1 MSNRLKEVIIEDIP
15 DITSDTVDRLRKL
28 NINSVY
34 QLAVQS
40 PSELALEI
48 SDGLFDIG
56 EASNLIGNA
65 RKILT
70 ERQILSKEFST
81 ADDMLE
87 KRNKISRYTTG
98 SETFDTF
105 LNGGFESQAITEISG
120 EFGSG
125 KSQICHALCVA
136 ANNLVENN
144 RLDDDDENKQSA
156 AETII
161 FIDTE
166 NTFRVDRV
174 YQIAEQN
181 GLDPLTILK
190 KIYHC
195 KIFNSEE
202 LESVVNNLD
211 KSIEQYNAKLVIVD
225 SIISLHRA
233 EFSGRETLAERQQRL
248 GKMLNKL
255 RRYADIYN
263 IAVVITNQVVS
274 YTDNLQFGSDYI
286 KPAGG
291 NIMGHSA
298 TYRIFLKRSGKN
310 RIATMFDS
318 PYHPN
323 QQTKFAI
330 SDDGIRNATS
340 YKGHEN
346 VDGSDSTW

>member
-1 MSNRLKEVIIEDIP
+1 MSRRPREVTMEDIP
-15 DITSDTVDRLRKL
+15 DLTSDTLGRLRKL

-34 QLAVQS
+34 QLAVQT
-40 PSELALEI
+40 PSELASWINDEQ
-48 SDGLFDIG
+48 FDV
-56 EASNLIGNA
+56 ESTSYLIGNA

-70 ERQILSKEFST
+70 ENQVLSKEFST
-81 ADDMLE
+81 ADDLLE

-98 SETFDTF
+98 SEKFDDF
-105 LNGGFESQAITEISG
+105 LNGGFESQAITEIAG
-120 EFGSG
+120 EFGAG

-136 ANNLVENN
+136 ANKLVKNS
-144 RLDDDDENKQSA
+144 RDGYIDENKQS
-156 AETII
+156 ETGNII

-166 NTFRVDRV
+166 NTFRADRV

-181 GLDPLTILK
+181 GFDPLTILQ

-202 LESVVNNLD
+202 LESLINNL
-211 KSIEQYNAKLVIVD
+211 SQYIEQYNAKLVIVD

-233 EFSGRETLAERQQRL
+233 EFSGRETIAERQQRL

-263 IAVVITNQVVS
+263 IAIVITNQVVS
-274 YTDNLQFGSDYI
+274 YADNSQFGQDYM
-286 KPAGG
+286 KAAGG
-291 NIMGHSA
+291 NIMGHGS
-298 TYRIFLKRSGKN
+298 TYRIFLKKSGRN
-310 RIATMFDS
+310 RIATLFDS

-340 YKGHEN
+340 HKSPEN
-346 VDGSDSTW
+346 DGGDSAW

>member
-15 DITSDTVDRLRKL
+15 DITSDTVDKLRKV

-70 ERQILSKEFST
+70 ENEVLSKEFST
-81 ADDMLE
+81 ADDLLE

-98 SETFDTF
+98 SEKFDTF
-105 LNGGFESQAITEISG
+105 LNGGFETQAITEISG

-136 ANNLVENN
+136 ANNLVENS
-144 RLDDDDENKQSA
+144 RLGNSDENKQST

-181 GLDPLTILK
+181 GLDPLTILQ

-195 KIFNSEE
+195 KVFNSEE
-202 LESVVNNLD
+202 LESLINNLD
-211 KSIEQYNAKLVIVD
+211 KFIEQYNAKLCD
-225 SIISLHRA
+225 R
-233 EFSGRETLAERQQRL
+233 
-248 GKMLNKL
+248 
-255 RRYADIYN
+255 
-263 IAVVITNQVVS
+263 
-274 YTDNLQFGSDYI
+274 
-286 KPAGG
+286 
-291 NIMGHSA
+291 
-298 TYRIFLKRSGKN
+298 
-310 RIATMFDS
+310 
-318 PYHPN
+318 
-323 QQTKFAI
+323 
-330 SDDGIRNATS
+330 
-340 YKGHEN
+340 
-346 VDGSDSTW
+346 

>member
-1 MSNRLKEVIIEDIP
+1 MSSRLREVIMEDIP

-34 QLAVQS
+34 QLAVQT

-81 ADDMLE
+81 ADDLLE
-87 KRNKISRYTTG
+87 KRNKISRYATG
-98 SETFDTF
+98 SEKFDDF

-144 RLDDDDENKQSA
+144 KLDDDDEDKQSST
-156 AETII
+156 ETII

-166 NTFRVDRV
+166 ATFRADRV

-181 GLDPLTILK
+181 GFDPLTILQ

-202 LESVVNNLD
+202 LEIVINNLD

-233 EFSGRETLAERQQRL
+233 EFSGRATLAERQQRL

-263 IAVVITNQVVS
+263 IAIVITNQVVS
-274 YTDNLQFGSDYI
+274 YTDNSQFGSDYI

-291 NIMGHSA
+291 NIMGHSS

-340 YKGHEN
+340 YKSPEN
-346 VDGSDSTW
+346 DGGDSAW

>member
-15 DITSDTVDRLRKL
+15 DITSDTVDKLRKL

-34 QLAVQS
+34 QLAVQT

-56 EASNLIGNA
+56 EAFNLVRNA

-70 ERQILSKEFST
+70 EREILSKEFST
-81 ADDMLE
+81 ADDLLE

-98 SETFDTF
+98 SEKFDAF
-105 LNGGFESQAITEISG
+105 LSGGFETQAITEITG

-125 KSQICHALCVA
+125 KSQICHAVCVA
-136 ANNLVENN
+136 ANSLVESS
-144 RLDDDDENKQSA
+144 RRGDSDEDKQSEA
-156 AETII
+156 GNII

-181 GLDPLTILK
+181 GFDPLAILK

-202 LESVVNNLD
+202 LESLINNLD
-211 KSIEQYNAKLVIVD
+211 KFIEQYDAKLVIVD
-225 SIISLHRA
+225 SIISHHRA
-233 EFSGRETLAERQQRL
+233 EFSGRGTLAERQQRL

-274 YTDNLQFGSDYI
+274 YTDNSQFGSDYI

-291 NIMGHSA
+291 NIMGHSS

-310 RIATMFDS
+310 RVATMFDS

-323 QQTKFAI
+323 QQVKFSI
-330 SDDGIRNATS
+330 SDEGIQNANS
-340 YKGHEN
+340 YKSHES
-346 VDGSDSTW
+346 VDGGDSA

>member
-1 MSNRLKEVIIEDIP
+1 MSNRLKEVMIEDIP
-15 DITSDTVDRLRKL
+15 DITSDTVDKLRKL

-48 SDGLFDIG
+48 SDGLFDI
-56 EASNLIGNA
+56 EAASNLVVKA

-70 ERQILSKEFST
+70 EREILSKEFST

-98 SETFDTF
+98 WEKFDAF
-105 LNGGFESQAITEISG
+105 LNGGFETQAITEISG

-136 ANNLVENN
+136 ANKLVENN
-144 RLDDDDENKQSA
+144 RFGDGDENKQST

-161 FIDTE
+161 FVDTE
-166 NTFRVDRV
+166 NTFRSDRV

-181 GLDPLTILK
+181 GFDPLAILQ

-202 LESVVNNLD
+202 LESLINNLD
-211 KSIEQYNAKLVIVD
+211 KFIEQYNAKLVIVD
-225 SIISLHRA
+225 SIISHHRA
-233 EFSGRETLAERQQRL
+233 EFSGRGTLAERQQRL

-274 YTDNLQFGSDYI
+274 YTNNPQFGSDYI

-291 NIMGHSA
+291 NIMGHSS

-310 RIATMFDS
+310 RVATMFDS

-323 QQTKFAI
+323 QQIKFSI
-330 SDDGIRNATS
+330 SDEGIQDANS
-340 YKGHEN
+340 YKSHES
-346 VDGSDSTW
+346 VDGGDSAW

>member
-1 MSNRLKEVIIEDIP
+1 MSNRLKEITIEDIP
-15 DITSDTVDRLRKL
+15 DIASDTLDQLRKL
-28 NINSVY
+28 SINSAY

-48 SDGLFDIG
+48 SDALFDI
-56 EASNLIGNA
+56 ESASRLIGNA

-70 ERQILSKEFST
+70 EREILSKEFST
-81 ADDMLE
+81 ADDLLE

-98 SETFDTF
+98 SEKFDTF
-105 LNGGFESQAITEISG
+105 LNGGFETQAITEISG

-136 ANNLVENN
+136 ANKLVENS
-144 RLDDDDENKQSA
+144 RDDNSHEGKQLA

-166 NTFRVDRV
+166 ATFRADRV

-181 GLDPLTILK
+181 GFDPLTILQ

-202 LESVVNNLD
+202 LESLINNLPQF
-211 KSIEQYNAKLVIVD
+211 IEQYNAKLVIVD

-233 EFSGRETLAERQQRL
+233 EFSGRATLAERQQRL

-263 IAVVITNQVVS
+263 IAIVITNQVVS
-274 YTDNLQFGSDYI
+274 YTDNSQFGSDYI

-291 NIMGHSA
+291 NIMV
-298 TYRIFLKRSGKN
+298 TVPRIEF
-310 RIATMFDS
+310 F
-318 PYHPN
+318 
-323 QQTKFAI
+323 
-330 SDDGIRNATS
+330 
-340 YKGHEN
+340 
-346 VDGSDSTW
+346 

>member
-1 MSNRLKEVIIEDIP
+1 MSSRLKEVMIEDIP
-15 DITSDTVDRLRKL
+15 NITSDTVDKLRKL
-28 NINSVY
+28 DINSVY

-65 RKILT
+65 RKILS
-70 ERQILSKEFST
+70 EREILSKEFST
-81 ADDMLE
+81 ADDLLE

-98 SETFDTF
+98 SEKFDTF
-105 LNGGFESQAITEISG
+105 LNGGFETQAITEISG

-136 ANNLVENN
+136 ANKLVENS
-144 RLDDDDENKQSA
+144 RLGDSNDNIQSEA
-156 AETII
+156 GNII

-181 GLDPLTILK
+181 GFDPLTILQ

-202 LESVVNNLD
+202 LESLINNLD
-211 KSIEQYNAKLVIVD
+211 KFIEQYNAKLVIVD
-225 SIISLHRA
+225 SIISHHRA

-263 IAVVITNQVVS
+263 LAVVITNQVVS
-274 YTDNLQFGSDYI
+274 YTDNSQFGSDYI

-291 NIMGHSA
+291 NIMGHSS

-310 RIATMFDS
+310 RVATMFDS

-323 QQTKFAI
+323 QQVKFSI
-330 SDDGIRNATS
+330 SDEGIQNANS
-340 YKGHEN
+340 YKSHEN
-346 VDGSDSTW
+346 VDGSDSAW

>member
-1 MSNRLKEVIIEDIP
+1 MSSRLKEVMIEDIP
-15 DITSDTVDRLRKL
+15 NITSDTVDKLRKL
-28 NINSVY
+28 DINSVY

-65 RKILT
+65 RKILS
-70 ERQILSKEFST
+70 EREILSKEFST
-81 ADDMLE
+81 ADDLLE

-98 SETFDTF
+98 SEKFDTF
-105 LNGGFESQAITEISG
+105 LNGGFETQAITEISG

-136 ANNLVENN
+136 ANKLVENS
-144 RLDDDDENKQSA
+144 RLGDSNDNIQSEA
-156 AETII
+156 GNII

-181 GLDPLTILK
+181 GFDPLTILQ

-202 LESVVNNLD
+202 LESLINNLD
-211 KSIEQYNAKLVIVD
+211 KFIEQYNAKLVIVD
-225 SIISLHRA
+225 SIISHHRA

-263 IAVVITNQVVS
+263 LAVVITNQVVS
-274 YTDNLQFGSDYI
+274 YTDNSQFGSDYI

-291 NIMGHSA
+291 NIMGHSS
-298 TYRIFLKRSGKN
+298 TYRIFLKRSGKS
-310 RIATMFDS
+310 RVATMFDS

-323 QQTKFAI
+323 QQVKFSI
-330 SDDGIRNATS
+330 SDEGIQNANS
-340 YKGHEN
+340 YKSHEN
-346 VDGSDSTW
+346 VDGSDSAW